1 MTENNDIRNTITYDD
16 DWKSVSYSEYP
27 KVSEEL
33 DSDEE
38 DVNSLSAENSAENSD
53 EKKNSPKQ
61 LVITIQLVCCILIA
75 LAAFLL
81 NLFGGEVYAATREW
95 YYSNLE
101 KSVIFDT
108 GDNKIDLS
116 NLFGATS
123 DEVSSAKH

>member
-1 MTENNDIRNTITYDD
+1 MTEDNNNRNTITYDD

-27 KVSEEL
+27 KTTEDFDSSEE
-33 DSDEE
+33 EE
-38 DVNSLSAENSAENSD
+38 KSLSP
-53 EKKNSPKQ
+53 EKNIAKKDSPKQ
-61 LVITIQLVCCILIA
+61 LVITVQLVCCILIA

-81 NLFGGEVYAATREW
+81 NLFGGEVYAATRDW

>member
-1 MTENNDIRNTITYDD
+1 MTEDNNNRNTITYDD

-27 KVSEEL
+27 KTIEDFET
-33 DSDEE
+33 DEE
-38 DVNSLSAENSAENSD
+38 DAKPSLS
-53 EKKNSPKQ
+53 EKATAKKDSPRQ
-61 LVITIQLVCCILIA
+61 LVITAQLVCCILVA

-101 KSVIFDT
+101 KSVIFDA
-108 GDNKIDLS
+108 GDNQIDLS
-116 NLFGATS
+116 NLFTATS

>member
-1 MTENNDIRNTITYDD
+1 MTEDNNNRNTITYDD

-27 KVSEEL
+27 KTTEDFDSSEE
-33 DSDEE
+33 EE
-38 DVNSLSAENSAENSD
+38 KSLSP
-53 EKKNSPKQ
+53 EKNIAKKDSPKQ
-61 LVITIQLVCCILIA
+61 LVITVQLVCCILIA

-81 NLFGGEVYAATREW
+81 NLFGGEVYAATRDW
-95 YYSNLE
+95 YYSNFE

-116 NLFGATS
+116 NLFGETS

>member
-1 MTENNDIRNTITYDD
+1 MTEDNNNRNTITYDD

-27 KVSEEL
+27 KTTEDFDSSEE
-33 DSDEE
+33 EE
-38 DVNSLSAENSAENSD
+38 TSLSP
-53 EKKNSPKQ
+53 EKNIAKKDSPKQ
-61 LVITIQLVCCILIA
+61 LVITVQLVCCILIA

-81 NLFGGEVYAATREW
+81 NLFGGEVYAATRDW
-95 YYSNLE
+95 YYLNLE

>member
-1 MTENNDIRNTITYDD
+1 MTEDNNNRNTITYDD

-27 KVSEEL
+27 KATEDFEV
-33 DSDEE
+33 DEE
-38 DVNSLSAENSAENSD
+38 DAKSSLS
-53 EKKNSPKQ
+53 EKSTAKKDSPRQ
-61 LVITIQLVCCILIA
+61 LVITVQLVCCILVA

-81 NLFGGEVYAATREW
+81 NLFGGEVYAATRDW

-101 KSVIFDT
+101 KSVIFDA

-123 DEVSSAKH
+123 DEVSSAEH

>member
-1 MTENNDIRNTITYDD
+1 MTENNNNRNTITYDD

-27 KVSEEL
+27 KTTEDFDSSEK
-33 DSDEE
+33 EE
-38 DVNSLSAENSAENSD
+38 KSLSP
-53 EKKNSPKQ
+53 EKNIAKKDSPRQ
-61 LVITIQLVCCILIA
+61 LVITVQLVCCILIA

-81 NLFGGEVYAATREW
+81 NLFGGEVYAATRDW

>member
-1 MTENNDIRNTITYDD
+1 MTENNDNRSTITYDD

-27 KVSEEL
+27 KASEEL

-38 DVNSLSAENSAENSD
+38 DVSSLSALSAENSD

-61 LVITIQLVCCILIA
+61 LVITIQLVCCILVA

-81 NLFGGEVYAATREW
+81 NLFGGEVYAATREL

-101 KSVIFDT
+101 KSVVFDT

-116 NLFGATS
+116 NLFTATS
-123 DEVSSAKH
+123 DEVSSAEH

>member
-1 MTENNDIRNTITYDD
+1 MTENNDNRNTITYDD

-38 DVNSLSAENSAENSD
+38 DVNSLSAENSD

-95 YYSNLE
+95 YYSNLFTRLPWSNMCDT
-101 KSVIFDT
+101 KYIFRISMLHYGCDY
-108 GDNKIDLS
+108 S
-116 NLFGATS
+116 
-123 DEVSSAKH
+123 

>member
-1 MTENNDIRNTITYDD
+1 MTENNDNRNTITYDD

-27 KVSEEL
+27 KASEEL

-38 DVNSLSAENSAENSD
+38 DVNSLSAENSD

-61 LVITIQLVCCILIA
+61 LVITIQLVCCILVA

-101 KSVIFDT
+101 KSVVFDT
-108 GDNKIDLS
+108 GDNIAWQYS
-116 NLFGATS
+116 
-123 DEVSSAKH
+123 

>member
-1 MTENNDIRNTITYDD
+1 MTEDNNNRNTITYDD
-16 DWKSVSYSEYP
+16 DWKSISYSEYP
-27 KVSEEL
+27 KTTEDFDSSEE
-33 DSDEE
+33 EE
-38 DVNSLSAENSAENSD
+38 KSLSP
-53 EKKNSPKQ
+53 EKNIAKKDSPKQ
-61 LVITIQLVCCILIA
+61 LVITVQLVCCILIA

-81 NLFGGEVYAATREW
+81 NLFGGEVYAATRDW

>member
-1 MTENNDIRNTITYDD
+1 MTEDNNNRNTITYDD

-27 KVSEEL
+27 KTTEDFDSSEE
-33 DSDEE
+33 EE
-38 DVNSLSAENSAENSD
+38 KSLSP
-53 EKKNSPKQ
+53 EKNIAKKDSPKQ
-61 LVITIQLVCCILIA
+61 LVITVQLVCCILIA

-81 NLFGGEVYAATREW
+81 NLFGGEVYAATRDW
-95 YYSNLE
+95 YYLNLE

>member
-1 MTENNDIRNTITYDD
+1 MTENNDNRNTITYDD

-33 DSDEE
+33 DSDAE
-38 DVNSLSAENSAENSD
+38 DVSSLSDLSAENSD
-53 EKKNSPKQ
+53 GKKNSPKQ
-61 LVITIQLVCCILIA
+61 LVITIQLVCCIIIA

-101 KSVIFDT
+101 KSVVFDT

-116 NLFGATS
+116 NLFTATS
-123 DEVSSAKH
+123 DEVSSAEH

>member
-1 MTENNDIRNTITYDD
+1 MTEDNNNRNTITYDD

-27 KVSEEL
+27 KTTEDFEV
-33 DSDEE
+33 DEE
-38 DVNSLSAENSAENSD
+38 DAKPTLS
-53 EKKNSPKQ
+53 EKSTAKKDSPRQ
-61 LVITIQLVCCILIA
+61 LVITVQLVCCILVA

-81 NLFGGEVYAATREW
+81 NLFGGEVYAATRDW

-123 DEVSSAKH
+123 DEVSSAER

>member
-1 MTENNDIRNTITYDD
+1 MTEDNNNRNTITYDD

-27 KVSEEL
+27 KPTEDFDSSEE
-33 DSDEE
+33 EE
-38 DVNSLSAENSAENSD
+38 KSLSP
-53 EKKNSPKQ
+53 EKNIAKKDSPKQ
-61 LVITIQLVCCILIA
+61 LVITVQLVCCILIA

-81 NLFGGEVYAATREW
+81 NLFGGEVYAATRDW

>member
-1 MTENNDIRNTITYDD
+1 MTEDNNNRNTITYDD

-27 KVSEEL
+27 KTTEDFDSSEE
-33 DSDEE
+33 EE
-38 DVNSLSAENSAENSD
+38 KSLSP
-53 EKKNSPKQ
+53 EKNTVKKDSPRQ
-61 LVITIQLVCCILIA
+61 LVITVQLVCCILIA

-81 NLFGGEVYAATREW
+81 NLFGGEVYAATRDW

-116 NLFGATS
+116 NLFSATS
-123 DEVSSAKH
+123 DEVSSAEH

>member
-1 MTENNDIRNTITYDD
+1 MTEDNNNRNTITYDD

-27 KVSEEL
+27 KTTEDFDSSEE
-33 DSDEE
+33 E
-38 DVNSLSAENSAENSD
+38 DKSLSP
-53 EKKNSPKQ
+53 EKNIAKKDSPKQ
-61 LVITIQLVCCILIA
+61 LVITVQLVCCILIA

-81 NLFGGEVYAATREW
+81 NLFGGEVYAATRDW

>member
-1 MTENNDIRNTITYDD
+1 MTEDNNNKNTITYDD

-27 KVSEEL
+27 KTTEDFDSSEK
-33 DSDEE
+33 EE
-38 DVNSLSAENSAENSD
+38 KSLSS
-53 EKKNSPKQ
+53 EKNIAKKDSPKQ
-61 LVITIQLVCCILIA
+61 LVITVQLVCCILIA

-81 NLFGGEVYAATREW
+81 NLFGGEVYAATRDW
-95 YYSNLE
+95 YYSNIE

>member
-1 MTENNDIRNTITYDD
+1 MTEDNNNRNTITYDD

-27 KVSEEL
+27 KATEDFEV
-33 DSDEE
+33 DEE
-38 DVNSLSAENSAENSD
+38 DAKSSLS
-53 EKKNSPKQ
+53 EKSTAKKDSPRQ
-61 LVITIQLVCCILIA
+61 LVITVQLVCCILVA

-81 NLFGGEVYAATREW
+81 NLFGGEVYAATRDW

-123 DEVSSAKH
+123 DEVSSAER

>member
-1 MTENNDIRNTITYDD
+1 MTEDNNNRNTITYDD

-27 KVSEEL
+27 KATEDFEV
-33 DSDEE
+33 DEE
-38 DVNSLSAENSAENSD
+38 DAKSSLS
-53 EKKNSPKQ
+53 EKSTAKKDSPRQ
-61 LVITIQLVCCILIA
+61 LVITVQLVCCILVA

-81 NLFGGEVYAATREW
+81 NLFGGEVYAATRDW

-116 NLFGATS
+116 NLFSATS
-123 DEVSSAKH
+123 DEVSSAER

>member
-1 MTENNDIRNTITYDD
+1 MTEDNNNRNTITYDD

-27 KVSEEL
+27 KTTEDFEV
-33 DSDEE
+33 DEE
-38 DVNSLSAENSAENSD
+38 DAKPTLS
-53 EKKNSPKQ
+53 EKSTAKKDSPRQ
-61 LVITIQLVCCILIA
+61 LVITVQLVCCILVA

-81 NLFGGEVYAATREW
+81 NLFGGEVYAATRDW

-101 KSVIFDT
+101 KSVIFDA

-123 DEVSSAKH
+123 DEVSSAEH

>member
-1 MTENNDIRNTITYDD
+1 MTENNDSRNTITYDD

-27 KVSEEL
+27 KVS
-33 DSDEE
+33 D
-38 DVNSLSAENSAENSD
+38 DVNSLSAENSD

-61 LVITIQLVCCILIA
+61 LVITIQLVCCIIIA

-101 KSVIFDT
+101 KSVVFDT

-116 NLFGATS
+116 NLFTATS
-123 DEVSSAKH
+123 DEVSSAEH

>member
-1 MTENNDIRNTITYDD
+1 MTEDNNNRNTITYDD

-27 KVSEEL
+27 KTTEDFDSSEK
-33 DSDEE
+33 EE
-38 DVNSLSAENSAENSD
+38 KSLSS
-53 EKKNSPKQ
+53 EKNIAKKDSPKQ
-61 LVITIQLVCCILIA
+61 LVITVQLVCCILIA

-81 NLFGGEVYAATREW
+81 NLFGGEVYAATRDW

-123 DEVSSAKH
+123 DDVSSAKH

>member
-1 MTENNDIRNTITYDD
+1 MTEDNNNRNTITYDD

-27 KVSEEL
+27 KATEDFEV
-33 DSDEE
+33 DEE
-38 DVNSLSAENSAENSD
+38 DAKSSLS
-53 EKKNSPKQ
+53 EKSTAKKDSPRQ
-61 LVITIQLVCCILIA
+61 LVITVQLVCCILVA

-81 NLFGGEVYAATREW
+81 NLFGGEVYAATRDW

-123 DEVSSAKH
+123 DEVSSAEH